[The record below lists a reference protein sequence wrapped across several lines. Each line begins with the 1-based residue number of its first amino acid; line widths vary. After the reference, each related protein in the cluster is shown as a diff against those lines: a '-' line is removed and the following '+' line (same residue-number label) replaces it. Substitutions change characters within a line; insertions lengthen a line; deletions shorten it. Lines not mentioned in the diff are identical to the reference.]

1 MFKFFLSLVM
11 MNEAADYHNIH
22 KPPKVAEKSDFC
34 FGSLCLGIIS
44 ALLAASVIIII
55 RMSAVL
61 YRQEVNLSE
70 MKMEILE
77 NRAEILLRDRNDL
90 NWTLGVILTFDL
102 FPVRD
107 FCRKNKCQPCR
118 RGWTLFQHRCY
129 LFHEDGWFTWQEA
142 RQLCQDRNADLV
154 VIDNLEEQEF
164 ISNRTDFYFDE
175 NHGYWL
181 GLNQTGGS
189 WVWVDGR
196 VDTLG
201 FWMQKPFSFPGK
213 NALLVPNRNPTT
225 SWAEADSEFK
235 NRFICEGKA
244 LTRS

>member
-1 MFKFFLSLVM
+1 FYFF
-11 MNEAADYHNIH
+11 NQTGE
-22 KPPKVAEKSDFC
+22 EESDSR
-34 FGSLCLGIIS
+34 FGSLCLGIVS
-44 ALLAASVIIII
+44 ALLTA
-55 RMSAVL
+55 MSGVL

-70 MKMEILE
+70 MKMKMEILE

-90 NWTLGVILTFDL
+90 NWMLGVILTFDL

-107 FCRKNKCQPCR
+107 FCPGCQPCR

-142 RQLCQDRNADLV
+142 RQLCQDRHADLV
-154 VIDNLEEQEF
+154 VIDNLEEPEF
-164 ISNRTDFYFDE
+164 ISNRTDFYFDK

-181 GLNQTGGS
+181 GLNQTGSS

-201 FWMQKPFSFPGK
+201 
-213 NALLVPNRNPTT
+213 NPTT
-225 SWAEADSEFK
+225 SWAKADSEFK

>member
-1 MFKFFLSLVM
+1 M
-11 MNEAADYHNIH
+11 MNGALDFHNIH
-22 KPPKVAEKSDFC
+22 KPPKGEEESDSR
-34 FGSLCLGIIS
+34 FGSLCLGIVS
-44 ALLAASVIIII
+44 ALLTASIIIII
-55 RMSAVL
+55 RMSGVL

-70 MKMEILE
+70 MKMKMEILE

-90 NWTLGVILTFDL
+90 NWMLGVILTFDL

-107 FCRKNKCQPCR
+107 FCRENTGCQPCR

-142 RQLCQDRNADLV
+142 RQLCQDRHADLV
-154 VIDNLEEQEF
+154 VIDNLEEPEF
-164 ISNRTDFYFDE
+164 ISNRTDFYFDK

-181 GLNQTGGS
+181 GLNQTGSS

-225 SWAEADSEFK
+225 SWAKADSEFK